1 MRGWRGVRQNHA
13 RPGAVH
19 RRVSGR
25 IAGSRT
31 VVASIRRPRRRE
43 VCARR
48 MLPGNTRG
56 GDRLGTTVVPSL
68 SEPTLNAQHEFGVGP
83 NDACEIVRVSKW
95 HDWEF
100 ATRNVVYV
108 ERGVLTRSERTPIVV
123 TGC

>member
-1 MRGWRGVRQNHA
+1 VRDACSRATPEGV
-13 RPGAVH
+13 
-19 RRVSGR
+19 
-25 IAGSRT
+25 T
-31 VVASIRRPRRRE
+31 
-43 VCARR
+43 
-48 MLPGNTRG
+48 
-56 GDRLGTTVVPSL
+56 LGTTVVPSL

-100 ATRNVVYV
+100 ATHNVVYV